1 VPKADLTRSGN
12 ATHIFVNTTYQD
24 RHLMTELPG
33 ARYSRS
39 DGGWL
44 APLSWSTCIAL
55 RGIFGNALELGEELQ
70 TWAWETREKRIAPA
84 LALRNSLDFPEELR
98 DFPELDAVEAGS
110 ALKLYPYQRV
120 DVKFLL
126 VNERAILANPPGL
139 GKTGVAI
146 RFMQVLQHLDE
157 QPFPAVVIC
166 PNSLKFA
173 AWLKELRMWA
183 PELKVQVI
191 DGGAGGR
198 RKQLT
203 AAADVYVI
211 NWDALRLHSRLA
223 PYGNVEMTENEKTAK
238 ELNEMG
244 LRTVLMDEAHRLK
257 DPRSKQT
264 RAAWAIA
271 HGARFRVD
279 MTGTP
284 VADHVGDIWSLG
296 HAVEPTWFPA
306 KTRFMDRYA
315 QVSLNFFGGAEVV
328 GINPHTQD
336 ELYRILD
343 PIVRRVPKEAALPFL
358 PPKLPVQYRH
368 TPMTAKQKTAY
379 RQMRDEMVVGLNE
392 LLVAP
397 NPLAQLTR
405 LMQFAAAYAEIDEE
419 GKVRLTTPSAKV
431 DDLMDLL
438 GEMGEDPL
446 VVAAVSRQLIELA
459 AKKLTDAKISHGL
472 VTGAQSADERREA
485 IDAFQGGRTR
495 VILLTL
501 GAGAEGI
508 TLTRADTMLFMQES
522 FSEVQNLQAQDR
534 IYRIGSERHE
544 SIRIIKQITPETVEE
559 HKLEV
564 LAEKRGRMEEIV
576 RDEQT
581 LRKLLGVK

>member
-1 VPKADLTRSGN
+1 
-12 ATHIFVNTTYQD
+12 
-24 RHLMTELPG
+24 MTELPG

-44 APLSWSTCIAL
+44 APLSWATCIAL
-55 RGIFGNALELGEELQ
+55 RGIFGDALELGEELQ
-70 TWAWETREKRIAPA
+70 AWAWETRKKRIAPA
-84 LALRNSLDFPEELR
+84 LALRNSLDFPAGLQ
-98 DFPELDAVEAGS
+98 DFPELDAVEEGS
-110 ALKLYPYQRV
+110 KLKLYPYQRV
-120 DVKFLL
+120 DVRFLL

-146 RFMQVLQHLDE
+146 RFMQVLKHQGKN
-157 QPFPAVVIC
+157 PFPAVVIC

-183 PELKVQVI
+183 PELTVQVV
-191 DGGAGGR
+191 DGGAAGR
-198 RKQLT
+198 RKQL
-203 AAADVYVI
+203 AGAADVFVI

-315 QVSLNFFGGAEVV
+315 EVSLNFFGGAEVV
-328 GINPHTQD
+328 GTNPHTRD

-343 PIVRRVPKEAALPFL
+343 PIMRRVPKEAALPFL

-368 TPMTAKQKTAY
+368 TPMTAKQKIAY

-431 DDLMDLL
+431 DDLVDLL

-459 AKKLTDAKISHGL
+459 AKKLTDLKIPHGL

-485 IDAFQGGRTR
+485 IDAFQGGHTR

-534 IYRIGSERHE
+534 IYRIGSERHQA
-544 SIRIIKQITPETVEE
+544 IRIIKQITPETVEE

-564 LAEKRGRMEEIV
+564 LAEKRGRMEDIV